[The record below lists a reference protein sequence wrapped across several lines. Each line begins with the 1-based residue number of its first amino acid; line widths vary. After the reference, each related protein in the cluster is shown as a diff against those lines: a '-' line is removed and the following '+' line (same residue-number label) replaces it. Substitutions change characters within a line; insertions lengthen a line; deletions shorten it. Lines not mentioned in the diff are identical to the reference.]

1 MEQTE
6 VQETLQRLAKE
17 KHVSLAALSRMLRRN
32 DAYMHQFIKRGS
44 PKRLEEKDRRLLAA
58 FFQVDEGQ
66 LGGPRTSSSSKMVQV
81 ARLAVQASAGPGSL
95 VDDEVQVGT
104 YGFDPAWLQAVSR
117 ARPEHLS
124 IIKVMGD
131 SMAPTLIDGDDVLVD
146 RSDGGRALRDGIYV
160 LRRDDTLMVKR
171 LATAP
176 STGMLT
182 IASDNAAYPTW
193 HDVTLD
199 SIDVVGRVVWAGRRL
214 G

>member
-1 MEQTE
+1 MQHAE
-6 VQETLQRLAKE
+6 VRETVHRLARE
-17 KHVSLAALSRMLRRN
+17 QHVSLAALSRMLRRN
-32 DAYMHQFIKRGS
+32 AAYLHQFIHKGS
-44 PKRLEEKDRRLLAA
+44 PKRLEDKDRALLAA
-58 FFQVDEGQ
+58 FFQVDEEL
-66 LGGPRTSSSSKMVQV
+66 LGGPRTTSSNMVQV

-95 VDDEVQVGT
+95 VGDEVQVGT

-117 ARPEHLS
+117 ACPEHLS

-131 SMAPTLIDGDDVLVD
+131 SMVPTLIDGDDVLVD
-146 RSDGGRALRDGIYV
+146 RSDRGRALRDGIYV

-176 STGMLT
+176 TCATVT
-182 IASDNAAYPTW
+182 ISSDNTAYPTW
-193 HDVTLD
+193 PDCSVE